1 MATRKKADPKP
12 AKPAESRP
20 SCATCAYW
28 IRDERHSA
36 MDATDGDCR
45 RYPPQMMFSESE
57 GPFSL
62 WPLVEDSDVCGE
74 YRGRLNA

>member
-1 MATRKKADPKP
+1 MATRRKADPKP
-12 AKPAESRP
+12 AKPVNDRP

-28 IRDERHSA
+28 IRDARHSG
-36 MDATDGDCR
+36 MESTDGDCR
-45 RYPPQMMFSESE
+45 RYPPQMMFSENE

-62 WPLVEDSDVCGE
+62 WPLVEHSDCCGE